1 MILSGR
7 QILTRHIISNLLQQT
22 HQQQPCSIDLTLRQI
37 SAWSS
42 PATIDFDNT
51 HRLAA
56 KTSPIL
62 FPPNNNEG
70 IKLEPGAYL
79 IDFNETVRI
88 PTNCMGTVFPR
99 SSLWRSG
106 VTITAG
112 VVDAGYEGA
121 MGAMMQVLNPCGV
134 VLYRNARVAQIVLEE
149 MAETVDG
156 YKGVYQGSKDSVGK
170 DGV

>member
-7 QILTRHIISNLLQQT
+7 QILARHTVQNLLQQT
-22 HQQQPCSIDLTLRQI
+22 HQQQPCGIDLTLRQI

-42 PATIDFDNT
+42 PGIIDFDNT
-51 HRLAA
+51 HRRAA
-56 KTSPIL
+56 TTTVIS
-62 FPPNNNEG
+62 FPPDNNDR
-70 IKLEPGAYL
+70 IKLEPGTYL

-106 VTITAG
+106 VSVVAG

-134 VLYRNARVAQIVLEE
+134 VLHRNAKVAQIVLEE
-149 MAETVDG
+149 MAETVEG
-156 YKGVYQGSKDSVGK
+156 YKGVYQMARDSVGR